1 MIDFFRQ
8 IAKTPEVRKKVLIV
22 LGLLIVFRV
31 AAHIPVPGVDLTN
44 LKKLFEGNQFL
55 GLLNLFSG
63 GGISSFSIVL
73 MGVAPFINASIM
85 VQLLTILVPK
95 FEQLQKE
102 GEAGRTKLNQYT
114 RMLTVPLASLQAFG
128 MIKLLQSQARGGA
141 AVLPSISLTQTI
153 AIILIITAGTIFLM
167 WLGELIS
174 EQGIGN
180 GISLIIFAG
189 IVSRIPSAL
198 GQIFSTIDQTKI
210 LGYLAFLAIAIA
222 VVAAVVLANEGQRN
236 IPIQYA
242 RRVRGQRLYGS
253 TDTHLP
259 IRILTAGVIP
269 IIFALSIMLLPSMLG
284 NFFAGAKS
292 SWVANSAHWIQI
304 TFQNQT
310 LYSIVYFALV
320 VGFTFFYTS
329 VIFRPK
335 DVAENIQKQG
345 GFIPGIRPGTQT
357 REYLGRVINRITLPG
372 AVFLGAIAVLPF
384 IIQIFNLSPSS
395 NLAIGGTGLLIVV
408 SVALDTIRQIKAQ
421 LVMRQYDVY

>member
-1 MIDFFRQ
+1 
-8 IAKTPEVRKKVLIV
+8 
-22 LGLLIVFRV
+22 
-31 AAHIPVPGVDLTN
+31 
-44 LKKLFEGNQFL
+44 
-55 GLLNLFSG
+55 
-63 GGISSFSIVL
+63 
-73 MGVAPFINASIM
+73 
-85 VQLLTILVPK
+85 
-95 FEQLQKE
+95 
-102 GEAGRTKLNQYT
+102 
-114 RMLTVPLASLQAFG
+114 
-128 MIKLLQSQARGGA
+128 
-141 AVLPSISLTQTI
+141 
-153 AIILIITAGTIFLM
+153 
-167 WLGELIS
+167 
-174 EQGIGN
+174 
-180 GISLIIFAG
+180 
-189 IVSRIPSAL
+189 
-198 GQIFSTIDQTKI
+198 
-210 LGYLAFLAIAIA
+210 